1 MTAYLPILLTI
12 LGAYW
17 IAVVSPGP
25 NFLLV
30 SQLALSGKRRMGIR
44 AALGIAAGGT
54 IWAMLAMAGVAAI
67 LDHLAW
73 MHSTIRLAGALY
85 LLWFGVRLLL
95 SASRAGDQAP
105 RLVSLPTSAWTAF
118 RAGLLTNLTNP
129 KAGAFWSSIFSS
141 IYPPHAPA
149 WFFVATALLVPCIS
163 GGWFSAISLLFSS
176 DQVQRR
182 YLRLRRPIDAASG
195 AVLVGLGL
203 SLAASR

>member
-1 MTAYLPILLTI
+1 MAYLPILLTI
-12 LGAYW
+12 LGVYW

-30 SQLALSGKRRMGIR
+30 SQLALSGKRRMGIQ
-44 AALGIAAGGT
+44 AGLGIAAGGT
-54 IWAMLAMAGVAAI
+54 IWAVLAMAGVAAI

-73 MHSTIRLAGALY
+73 LHTTIRLAGALY

-95 SASRAGDQAP
+95 GARRAGDEAP
-105 RLVSLPTSAWTAF
+105 RMISLPASPWAAF

-129 KAGAFWSSIFSS
+129 KAGAFWTSIFSS

-163 GGWFSAISLLFSS
+163 GGWYSAISLLFASER
-176 DQVQRR
+176 VQRR
-182 YLRLRRPIDAASG
+182 YLRLRRPIDAACG
-195 AVLVGLGL
+195 AILVGLGL